1 MQCETK
7 LLPWYTF
14 HPSCFTFVFRKN
26 RDNIMPLDL
35 HPLSLSGTFIKNY
48 IYAASIKIGLFW
60 VSFVLNCCVFLFV
73 SFSFGEASSFDWNL
87 FRKIRE
93 VKERKKIHFFQRKL
107 RVLLSEN
114 RKGKQHWDKQ
124 ARYFEESMELE
135 CKLTRIVFKSL
146 SSTHNNFP
154 KIVQYYFFLS
164 HRNL

>member
-93 VKERKKIHFFQRKL
+93 VKERKKIHFSRENSGFFWVKIEKESNTEINKQDTL
-107 RVLLSEN
+107 RRAWNWS
-114 RKGKQHWDKQ
+114 
-124 ARYFEESMELE
+124 A
-135 CKLTRIVFKSL
+135 
-146 SSTHNNFP
+146 
-154 KIVQYYFFLS
+154 
-164 HRNL
+164 NLQG